1 MYTNLCVIHTLFLS
15 ARTARAVIS
24 LLQSPNNSRM
34 RKKKRHCCRPVSSA
48 ALFSPIAPTR
58 MDYTPHTVCLFVCCS
73 FFPLARL
80 FFNSYFLFS
89 YNSQS
94 TLFITHILYVCIFI
108 PCFRCCRCCSCSC
121 SLCRNRVE
129 RTKRK
134 SEIWQVIF
142 SGWAESF
149 VLRFMAMEKLW
160 YILIFVAF

>member
-34 RKKKRHCCRPVSSA
+34 RKNSA
-48 ALFSPIAPTR
+48 IVVARCQAQRFFPPSLQLH
-58 MDYTPHTVCLFVCCS
+58 YTPHTVCLFVCCS

-134 SEIWQVIF
+134 SEIRQVIF

-149 VLRFMAMEKLW
+149 VLRFMAMEKL
-160 YILIFVAF
+160 